1 MTDDGVVKAEKYF
14 GIENFGD
21 PENMEINHHVLQAL
35 KAYTIMERDIDY
47 IVKDGEVVI
56 VDEFTGRLMFG
67 RRFSNGLHQAIEA
80 KERVSVQSESKTLAT
95 ITLQNYFRSY
105 QKLAGMTGTAKTEE
119 DEFREIYNMDVV
131 TIPTNKP
138 IMRTDL
144 DDSVYST
151 EVAKFK
157 AIANRV
163 AEIHSTGQPVLV
175 GTISIEKSELLS
187 KLLNKKGVKHNVLN
201 AKQHEREAEII
212 AEAGREG
219 TVTIA
224 TNMAGRGTDILLGGN
239 PEFEAKKAM
248 KKDGYTDEVISFA
261 TGFTKTDNKELNDAR
276 DKFNNYLN
284 EFKIEREPEHQRVV
298 DLGGLVIIGTER
310 HESRRIDNQL
320 RGRAG
325 RQGDPGQTQ
334 FFISLEDELM
344 RLFGGERMQSI
355 VDRVGLDDE
364 AIEAKMLS
372 RSIEGAQKKVE
383 TKNFGIRK
391 YVLQYD
397 NVMNKQRQIIYDQRR
412 RVLFDEEMKDAI
424 LDMAHELIDEI
435 VTPIT
440 LESKFPEEWD
450 LETLEKNLLRITDKF
465 AGSVDF
471 TSDEIDELDADG
483 LKEYL
488 YNEFDKIY
496 NEKEEEIGTEKMRA
510 VERMILLR
518 VVDNMWMDHIDAMDQ
533 LRTGI
538 GLRGIGQQDPAAA
551 YSHEGF
557 DMFEQMIAEIREQ
570 TVKFCCN
577 VSLQTESERKS
588 AVRESHEVKKEYID
602 DDAEN
607 AEDTK
612 QMPIRRDAPKIGR
625 NDPCPCGSG
634 KKYKNCHGK
643 NK

>member
-1 MTDDGVVKAEKYF
+1 M
-14 GIENFGD
+14 
-21 PENMEINHHVLQAL
+21 
-35 KAYTIMERDIDY
+35 
-47 IVKDGEVVI
+47 
-56 VDEFTGRLMFG
+56 
-67 RRFSNGLHQAIEA
+67 
-80 KERVSVQSESKTLAT
+80 
-95 ITLQNYFRSY
+95 
-105 QKLAGMTGTAKTEE
+105 
-119 DEFREIYNMDVV
+119 
-131 TIPTNKP
+131 
-138 IMRTDL
+138 
-144 DDSVYST
+144 
-151 EVAKFK
+151 
-157 AIANRV
+157 
-163 AEIHSTGQPVLV
+163 
-175 GTISIEKSELLS
+175 
-187 KLLNKKGVKHNVLN
+187 
-201 AKQHEREAEII
+201 
-212 AEAGREG
+212 
-219 TVTIA
+219 
-224 TNMAGRGTDILLGGN
+224 
-239 PEFEAKKAM
+239 
-248 KKDGYTDEVISFA
+248 
-261 TGFTKTDNKELNDAR
+261 
-276 DKFNNYLN
+276 
-284 EFKIEREPEHQRVV
+284 V

-412 RVLFDEEMKDAI
+412 RVLFDEEMKEAI

-435 VTPIT
+435 ATPIT

-450 LETLEKNLLRITDKF
+450 LKTLEKNLLIITEKF

-471 TSDEIDELDADG
+471 TSEEIDELDAEG

-496 NEKEEEIGTEKMRA
+496 NEKEEEIGIEKMRA

-588 AVRESHEVKKEYID
+588 AVRESHEVKKDYVD
-602 DDAEN
+602 DDD
-607 AEDTK
+607 EDGEETK

-634 KKYKNCHGK
+634 KKYKNCHGR